1 MEQYYTCCGKS
12 ICAGCVHSS
21 YMSGHTR
28 NCPFCKAQI
37 SNKTD
42 EEEVAQ
48 VMKRAEANDAD
59 SMMFLAY
66 RYYYGTTGL
75 QQDREKAMELFAR
88 AAKLGSSQAH
98 FQLGNIYKQEGD
110 TKKAKFHYEAAAMA
124 GHEGARTNLG
134 TMEYNSG
141 KRERAVKHWIIAASA
156 GAYNAMQN
164 LIFNI
169 GYVCRESIDSTLTA
183 YNNSCAEM
191 RSESRDKYISYLTG
205 ECGLD

>member
-1 MEQYYTCCGKS
+1 MPHKLFACMSLPPATTSSVPISDFAIANEEFNKNIMEQYYTCCGKS

-156 GAYNAMQN
+156 GAYNAMH
-164 LIFNI
+164 
-169 GYVCRESIDSTLTA
+169 
-183 YNNSCAEM
+183 
-191 RSESRDKYISYLTG
+191 
-205 ECGLD
+205 